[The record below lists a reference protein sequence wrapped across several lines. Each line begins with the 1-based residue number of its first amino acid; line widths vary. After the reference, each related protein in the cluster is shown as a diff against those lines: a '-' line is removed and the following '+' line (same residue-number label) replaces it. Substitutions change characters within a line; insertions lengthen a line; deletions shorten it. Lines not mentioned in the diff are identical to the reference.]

1 MVIAEP
7 AMISA
12 EEKRDCRIYPRGFV
26 GLCIRNPLAK
36 LERTAGTSLAR
47 KSYGIFLPSSAVYH
61 ILGYHVRLRTR
72 SARIALSVGGRRQLL
87 PYSYMP
93 SFTKPSTENNG
104 SWRNLTDMSG

>member
-26 GLCIRNPLAK
+26 GLCIRNPFAK

-47 KSYGIFLPSSAVYH
+47 KILWYIFTIVCSLSHS
-61 ILGYHVRLRTR
+61 RLSCSFADSKRPDR
-72 SARIALSVGGRRQLL
+72 SIGWGPAATSPLFLHAQL
-87 PYSYMP
+87 Y
-93 SFTKPSTENNG
+93 
-104 SWRNLTDMSG
+104 